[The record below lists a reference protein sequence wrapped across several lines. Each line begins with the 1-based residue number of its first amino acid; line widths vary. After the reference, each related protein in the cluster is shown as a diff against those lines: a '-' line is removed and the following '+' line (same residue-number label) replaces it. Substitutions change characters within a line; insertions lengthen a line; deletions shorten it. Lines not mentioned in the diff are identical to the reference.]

1 MTTRRPD
8 RNIQIGRIKAAQKA
22 LALDDATYRSL
33 LQRVTGKTSSTQMTP
48 AERNAV
54 LAEFASLGF
63 KKADGRERAKGF
75 RGKPK
80 NVAEVP
86 MLRKVEALLAD
97 HKRPWS
103 YAHAMAKRMFHV
115 EKVEWLH
122 HDQLH
127 KLVAALQADANRR
140 PAGAR

>member
-1 MTTRRPD
+1 MKARRDD
-8 RNIQIGRIKAAQKA
+8 RNIQIGRIKAAQKG
-22 LALDDATYRSL
+22 LGLDDATYRSL
-33 LQRVTGKTSSTQMTP
+33 LQRVTGKSSTTQMTP

-54 LAEFASLGF
+54 IAEFARLGF
-63 KKADGRERAKGF
+63 KRADGRERAKGW

-97 HKRPWS
+97 NNRQWA
-103 YAHAMAKRMFHV
+103 YAHALAKKMFHV

-140 PAGAR
+140 SHCDQ